1 MIRSHIQSQQS
12 AATADVVTPEVV
24 VVADVHGASV
34 IKQRKNFTSQ
44 LSSTIAFQ
52 CFTYSLSRRYLY
64 QQYVNEY
71 PLKLWQ

>member
-34 IKQRKNFTSQ
+34 IMQRKNFTSQ

-52 CFTYSLSRRYLY
+52 CFTYSFFIKTLSISTNTLM
-64 QQYVNEY
+64 NI
-71 PLKLWQ
+71 L